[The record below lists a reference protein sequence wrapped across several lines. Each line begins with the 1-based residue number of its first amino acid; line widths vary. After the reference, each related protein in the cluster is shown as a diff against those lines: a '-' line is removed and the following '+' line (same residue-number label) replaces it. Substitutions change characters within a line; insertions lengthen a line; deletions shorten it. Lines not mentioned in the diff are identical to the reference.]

1 MRLFVIAD
9 SASLHGLCFHRDS
22 LYVRGMFSLSR
33 TRRFLVDVV
42 VMSVRMRLELRCVCP
57 QCKLVMFM
65 ERHGCMIRL

>member
-1 MRLFVIAD
+1 MIAD

-22 LYVRGMFSLSR
+22 LYVRGMFFRYLEQGV
-33 TRRFLVDVV
+33 FLVDVV

-65 ERHGCMIRL
+65 ERHACMIRL